1 MNNYQKKILTI
12 RLCGG
17 EVQASLYEGSHPVR
31 DLEPVAFG
39 EGAAAAISAQAGE
52 VDCVVCPGGVL
63 KPLKRG
69 LYAIDQNVLDDSAS
83 GVYGKH
89 PYNQLAKIAADIA
102 AEKVVPAYM
111 LLPMSTD
118 ELLTRN
124 RISSNSN
131 VPKKSR
137 YYALEQAAAIDA
149 VTAPEDIIAE
159 DHNYIVAYIDDM
171 TCVGAYLR
179 GFCIDV
185 NDMIG
190 QEGPMGFTSSGDV
203 PNAQLSSYVMKTGIE
218 IQKLIRTLKQESGIK
233 AYTGTD
239 VPAELD
245 ALTDEDAKL
254 AVRALVY
261 QVSKWIGSSALVLKG
276 TVDGIILAGKG
287 AQSKVITEGIRE
299 RVGGIA
305 EVTVVPE
312 LDTAAYMAK
321 CASVAGSFIW
331 PVQKY

>member
-1 MNNYQKKILTI
+1 MSKYEKILTL
-12 RLCGG
+12 RLAGKTI
-17 EVQASLYEGSHPVR
+17 QASLYEGSR
-31 DLEPVAFG
+31 LIRRLEPVAADD
-39 EGAAAAISAQAGE
+39 GAAEAIASQAGDI
-52 VDCVVCPGGVL
+52 DCAVCPGGVL

-69 LYAIDQNVLDDSAS
+69 LYAIDGNVLEDSEN
-83 GVYGKH
+83 GTYGTH
-89 PYNQLAKIAADIA
+89 PYNQLVRIA
-102 AEKVVPAYM
+102 AEIAGAQDASAFV

-118 ELLTRN
+118 ELLIRN

-149 VTAPEDIIAE
+149 VTAPADIIAE

-190 QEGPMGFTSSGDV
+190 QEGPMGLNSSGDL
-203 PNAQLSSYVMKTGIE
+203 PNALLFSYITKTGADVRE
-218 IQKLIRTLKQESGIK
+218 LITTLKEESGLK

-239 VPAELD
+239 DPAELD
-245 ALTDEDAKL
+245 ALTDEDSRL
-254 AVRALVY
+254 AVDSLAY
-261 QVSKWIGSSALVLKG
+261 QVAKWIGSSALVLRG
-276 TVDGIILAGKG
+276 AVDGIILAGKG
-287 AQSKVITEGIRE
+287 AQSKAVTDSIRK
-299 RVGGIA
+299 RVSGIA
-305 EVTVVPE
+305 EVTVVSD
-312 LDTAAYMAK
+312 LDVDGYMAK
-321 CASVAGSFIW
+321 CASTAGTFIW